1 MTDSI
6 DLVGRQ
12 MCEECE
18 AFLGK
23 PHQEGCSKHG
33 RLVEMA
39 DATEKFT
46 TVERANAEEP
56 LIGLNADTV
65 ELLLRSMIPPEVA
78 GDDAEE
84 LKALRQGFETFVTE
98 ARESERSV
106 QEEPS

>member
-1 MTDSI
+1 MDSI

-23 PHQEGCSKHG
+23 AHREGCSKHG

-46 TVERANAEEP
+46 TVERADAEEP
-56 LIGLNADTV
+56 LLGLNADTV
-65 ELLLRSMIPPEVA
+65 ELLVRNLNMPA
-78 GDDAEE
+78 GEDFDRLAAISDG
-84 LKALRQGFETFVTE
+84 LKKFLARARAIEASVTE
-98 ARESERSV
+98 ESS
-106 QEEPS
+106 